1 MPYHLLLPRPLK
13 LAEAAARSARHQAP
27 RHAMWELAQR
37 LDAEIHEPSPE
48 PARGADLLR
57 SRVAPPD
64 SLWTLARRVRAETG
78 PDDAVFCPSEAGG
91 LQFAAVCDQAAR
103 ARPRLAVF
111 VHNVDRPRARFALKW
126 WRMARSVDLFL
137 ACSSVQVQ
145 FLRSFLGLPADR
157 ARLVWDHTDLRFFS
171 PGPPSPDKRR
181 AVVASVGLEQRDYKT
196 LAAASHDLDVDVRI
210 SGYSQDAAAM
220 ARTFPDRLPANM
232 SRRFYEWPELV
243 QLYRDADVVVVS
255 CHENRYAAGVQT
267 LMEAMACRRPVIATA
282 TRGLAAYLHP
292 SVIAVPPGD
301 AAAMRAA
308 IRGLLADPAAAEARA
323 REGHAH
329 ARRTFDMD
337 RYVETIGEALSSLG

>member
-1 MPYHLLLPRPLK
+1 
-13 LAEAAARSARHQAP
+13 
-27 RHAMWELAQR
+27 MWELAQR

-48 PARGADLLR
+48 PAHGADVLR

-91 LQFAAVCDQAAR
+91 LQFAAVCDQEAR
-103 ARPRLAVF
+103 ARPRLAMF

-126 WRMARSVDLFL
+126 WHMARSVDLFL
-137 ACSSVQVQ
+137 ACSSAQVQ
-145 FLRSFLGLPADR
+145 FLRSFLGLSADR
-157 ARLVWDHTDLRFFS
+157 ARLLWDHTDLRFFA
-171 PGPPSPDKRR
+171 PGPASLDKRR
-181 AVVASVGLEQRDYKT
+181 PIIASVGLEQRDHKT
-196 LAAASHDLDVDVRI
+196 LAAASRDLDVDVRI

-220 ARTFPDRLPANM
+220 ERTFPNPLPANM

-255 CHENRYAAGVQT
+255 CHENRYAAGVQS
-267 LMEAMACRRPVIATA
+267 LMEAMACCRPVIATA

-301 AAAMRAA
+301 ARPCAMRSGGCLR
-308 IRGLLADPAAAEARA
+308 IRRA
-323 REGHAH
+323 Q
-329 ARRTFDMD
+329 RRVRATATLT
-337 RYVETIGEALSSLG
+337 RSALSTWIATSRRSAMRSARSAERLPRRPASRSSASRVSGVSAPSVSL